1 MDANLSILLDLAG
14 VAGIFV
20 GFGSL
25 IIFFS
30 GDQAAEG
37 DLHMIR
43 AVATGG
49 LLALIAALLPVLFSG
64 LGLEGRALWA
74 TCSAISLSTI
84 WFTILHPT
92 FRPVI
97 ISQLRH
103 DRAAA
108 AFFWIFLEVPIQLPL
123 ILILFG
129 AFNSYAAGLYV
140 ASVVIHLFESAQLL
154 VQVVYA
160 RVKKVESSTRRD

>member
-1 MDANLSILLDLAG
+1 MTHDAPSSSDAITASDARSVSMFDGIWSIPNAFTLL
-14 VAGIFV
+14 
-20 GFGSL
+20 
-25 IIFFS
+25 
-30 GDQAAEG
+30 
-37 DLHMIR
+37 R
-43 AVATGG
+43 
-49 LLALIAALLPVLFSG
+49 LLLLPVFLYVLFG
-64 LGLEGRALWA
+64 LD
-74 TCSAISLSTI
+74 
-84 WFTILHPT
+84 
-92 FRPVI
+92 
-97 ISQLRH
+97 